1 MEQTPAPLA
10 KPAIFSG
17 ADASSTLEGNGNT
30 CFPDSSQTRDLGF
43 PQYSVGQA
51 LLWGGGG
58 TNAYCAPCQGRLAA
72 AVHPV
77 RPCEDLLFW

>member
-51 LLWGGGG
+51 LLWGGGDQRLLRSVPG
-58 TNAYCAPCQGRLAA
+58 PAGCCSAPCSPL
-72 AVHPV
+72 
-77 RPCEDLLFW
+77 